1 MNTNSSTAIRRAS
14 CASRALAAA
23 AAIIALLIACF
34 AATPAHAADNPTI
47 RFDGA
52 KDAETLELLN
62 APGDNLFPNF
72 TAVVPG
78 DEIDQPIVIDL
89 QNIQGA
95 TRVYVKAQAD
105 AQTAQALADTQ
116 LSATLPSGQQ
126 VQPAEPTTVFQNQTL
141 VYETDQSGT
150 AELRLT
156 LTVPPTVGNEVAGLS
171 SHIQWIITVEYEGE
185 AISTGFEPHAL
196 DLTAYEGGSGT
207 DQTDGA
213 DGMPQPAWSNISVDT
228 PVTVDGQAWDIATQG
243 MPFQWMYA
251 EAASGDL
258 VRDFA
263 HAGLYRLMIAPLEG
277 DHEVLVDGKP
287 LVLPADGVVTTEDG
301 SDVITEVRDVTDN
314 AAAATNDSVVFKGV
328 FETQASSALASAA
341 SLIDGLIPSAYAAPA
356 DVEFN
361 EHGTIAGD
369 CGNALEPHAHVQAG
383 TKFLRNGNAALP
395 VNDGARIGLLWD
407 EFLPEVLGSPER
419 MEALNAKALAATGD
433 TFAADD
439 QIQNRFKYLD
449 LVDMNDG
456 NVWVSTADG
465 SAVSVFVPYSGTF
478 GPNSKVAVVGFDG
491 LTRDYT
497 LDMASADLDAEIAK
511 AGAWEVEVTRASDG
525 ILFEVPTAQFGP
537 FEMLWTADDGGGE
550 PSQPDDG
557 TGDGDG
563 DGSGNDGGKLPSH
576 TNALTKTGDSM
587 MLTIGVAAAVA
598 IAAIVLLV
606 IALGRRRKQ
615 H

>member
-1 MNTNSSTAIRRAS
+1 MNTNSSIAICRAPRAS
-14 CASRALAAA
+14 RVFAIAA
-23 AAIIALLIACF
+23 AAIALLLACF

-47 RFDGA
+47 RFDGT

-78 DEIDQPIVIDL
+78 DEIDQPIAIDL

-105 AQTAQALADTQ
+105 EQTAQALVDTQ

-141 VYETDQSGT
+141 VYETDQPGT
-150 AELRLT
+150 AELLLT

-171 SHIQWIITVEYEGE
+171 AHIQWIITVEYEGE

-207 DQTDGA
+207 EQTDGA

-251 EAASGDL
+251 EAESGDL

-263 HAGLYRLMIAPLEG
+263 HAGLYRLMVAPLEG

-301 SDVITEVRDVTDN
+301 SDVITEVREVTDN
-314 AAAATNDSVVFKGV
+314 AAAATNDSAVFKGV
-328 FETQASSALASAA
+328 FETQTSSALASAA

-356 DVEFN
+356 DIEFN

-419 MEALNAKALAATGD
+419 MEALNAKALTATGD
-433 TFAADD
+433 TFAAED
-439 QIQNRFKYLD
+439 QIQSRFKYLD

-497 LDMASADLDAEIAK
+497 LDMASADLDAEIAQ
-511 AGAWEVEVTRASDG
+511 AGAWEVAITRASDG

-550 PSQPDDG
+550 PGQPDDG

-563 DGSGNDGGKLPSH
+563 DGAGDGGKLPSH
-576 TNALTKTGDSM
+576 TNALTQTGDSM
-587 MLTIGVAAAVA
+587 MLTIGIVAAVA
-598 IAAIVLLV
+598 VVAIVVLV
-606 IALGRRRKQ
+606 IALGRRRRQ